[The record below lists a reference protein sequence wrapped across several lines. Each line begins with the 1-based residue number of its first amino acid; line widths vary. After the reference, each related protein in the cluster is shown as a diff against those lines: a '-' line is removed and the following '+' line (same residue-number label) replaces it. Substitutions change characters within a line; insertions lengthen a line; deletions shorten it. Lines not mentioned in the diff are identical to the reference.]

1 MPIGDQYLNS
11 IVGFEG
17 FTPKAT
23 WDYKQWT
30 NGYGTRARF
39 PGEVISEA
47 EAKRRYQDEI
57 SSAERQVDG
66 LGVPLDPG
74 KKAALTSLTY
84 NAGPKWMES
93 GLGQAVKAGDWN
105 TAKQRF
111 LQYTKADGQ
120 TLPGLVKRRM
130 AEASWLGGEPPQA
143 PTSAAQNGAPMP
155 TNTGVP
161 VPASYS
167 PDEMA
172 MQRKL
177 GMMLMQEGTSTA
189 PVQSWTQALARVLQ
203 GAQGGYMMRE
213 ADKQDRMM
221 RGEGDAL
228 IGQYLGSL
236 TGGPSSVGVPSQQPQ
251 AAAPDASRALGQ
263 ALLGGTDPMTQD
275 QQNVGRFAQP
285 NLAMSMPKP
294 QQPAPVAAA
303 PAPVQVADASGEISP
318 QMLKQMLANSTS
330 RPYAEAYIKKRML
343 AGSQDKPAN
352 VQEWEYFQRLSPEDK
367 QKFIEMKRGEKYLDA
382 GTQFVNPRTRDVI
395 SKDLAGAEKAKEV
408 GTAQGKQAASA
419 QGDISAA
426 EQALTVLEKIKT
438 NSYLD
443 RGTGMSSIGN
453 FIPGTGGYDFDALV
467 EQAKSGAFLTAIQQ
481 LRGLGALSNAEGA
494 TATAA
499 VTRMKTG
506 LSKEA
511 FLEAV
516 NDYEA
521 VIRKGMAQA
530 QGRLPGATPQQS
542 GDGWQDL
549 GNGVKIREKR

>member
-236 TGGPSSVGVPSQQPQ
+236 TGGSPSVGVPSQQPQ
-251 AAAPDASRALGQ
+251 AAAPDASKALGQ
-263 ALLGGTDPMTQD
+263 ALLGRPAPMTQD

-285 NLAMSMPKP
+285 NLAVSMPRP
-294 QQPAPVAAA
+294 QQAPPMAAQPPA
-303 PAPVQVADASGEISP
+303 QVADASGRTIDEGT
-318 QMLKQMLANSTS
+318 LRQMLANPTS
-330 RPYAEAYIKKRML
+330 RPYAEAYIKKRMTEAADPTTQADL
-343 AGSQDKPAN
+343 DYKRAQTAKIN
-352 VQEWEYFQRLSPEDK
+352 QELSSPKATATEGEKMLDK
-367 QKFIEMKRGEKYLDA
+367 QFAKTYEEDIAGGKLADA
-382 GTQFVNPRTRDVI
+382 VNQLQT
-395 SKDLAGAEKAKEV
+395 
-408 GTAQGKQAASA
+408 
-419 QGDISAA
+419 
-426 EQALTVLEKIKT
+426 LEKISKNLENPNGKNYSGPMLGMVPESVRAYT
-438 NSYLD
+438 NPDSVAVQNDLAN
-443 RGTGMSSIGN
+443 I
-453 FIPGTGGYDFDALV
+453 
-467 EQAKSGAFLTAIQQ
+467 IQRS
-481 LRGLGALSNAEGA
+481 LRPILGAQFTEKEGENLIKRAYNPQLDEATNAKRIKRL
-494 TATAA
+494 
-499 VTRMKTG
+499 VDV
-506 LSKEA
+506 S
-511 FLEAV
+511 
-516 NDYEA
+516 
-521 VIRKGMAQA
+521 RKMAQQKMAAA
-530 QGRLPGATPQQS
+530 QYFEQHGSLKGFKGSANFSITDVENEID
-542 GDGWQDL
+542 GDTGEDWQDI
-549 GNGVKIREKR
+549 GNGVRIREKR